1 MIKEVKMYTVVCDN
15 CGRDVNENADYSCY
29 NDKVFAQDVAMESDW
44 LKEGDKHYCPNCFT
58 YDDED
63 NLIVNPNLGD
73 DVQRHL
79 T

>member
-44 LKEGDKHYCPNCFT
+44 LKEGDKHYCPNCYT

-63 NLIVNPNLGD
+63 NLVVNPNLGD
-73 DVQRHL
+73 DVQ
-79 T
+79 